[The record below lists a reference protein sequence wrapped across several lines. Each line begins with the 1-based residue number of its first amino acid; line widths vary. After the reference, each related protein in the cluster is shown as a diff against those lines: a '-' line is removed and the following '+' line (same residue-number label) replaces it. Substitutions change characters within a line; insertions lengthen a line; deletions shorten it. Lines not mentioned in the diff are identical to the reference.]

1 VVRHA
6 HATMFGHLSSKAL
19 KNFKIG
25 LKQSLNDGKGFA
37 ESVRAIKRSCMSDFD
52 RGCEGNIL
60 LLKVHTHT
68 CI

>member
-6 HATMFGHLSSKAL
+6 HATMLGHLSSKAF
-19 KNFKIG
+19 KSFKIG
-25 LKQSLNDGKGFA
+25 LKQSLTDGEGFA
-37 ESVRAIKRSCMSDFD
+37 ESVRASKRSCMSDFD